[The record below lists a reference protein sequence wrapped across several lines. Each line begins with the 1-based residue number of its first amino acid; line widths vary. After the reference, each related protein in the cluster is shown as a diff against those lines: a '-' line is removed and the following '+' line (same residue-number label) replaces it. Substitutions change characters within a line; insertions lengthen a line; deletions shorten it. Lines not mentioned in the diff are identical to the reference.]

1 MKRTF
6 VEFFLSL
13 TIVFLAAETLRHIV
27 YEPLENFILSQGV
40 QQRALYGDIVLGK
53 GTGLG
58 SNNVPLPGSVGLFGI
73 LLSLMIV
80 FFIWVYDLLALDDG
94 GLKRVY
100 IFIFVVNVLFWLYLF
115 PEVIFEPV
123 FGQINHTLVNLIKI
137 PIF

>member
-27 YEPLENFILSQGV
+27 YEPLENFILSQGT
-40 QQRALYGDIVLGK
+40 QQRVLYGDIILGK
-53 GTGLG
+53 GTGLEP
-58 SNNVPLPGSVGLFGI
+58 NNVPLPGSVGLFGI

-94 GLKRVY
+94 GFKRVY
-100 IFIFVVNVLFWLYLF
+100 IFIFAANVLLWLYLF